1 MDGFEYDDI
10 INLEYPLKTSDRVKH
25 PRMDVQDRTKIFAPF
40 AALRGHA
47 GELKSKE
54 YEEYDE
60 IERCIIEECMTEEF

>member
-25 PRMDVQDRTKIFAPF
+25 PRMDAQDRAKIFAPF
-40 AALRGHA
+40 AALSGHA

>member
-1 MDGFEYDDI
+1 M
-10 INLEYPLKTSDRVKH
+10 PHHVSKTRPQMSLHGRAG
-25 PRMDVQDRTKIFAPF
+25 QFAPF